1 MFVSPMYLWFFA
13 IVPVIMLVHF
23 VSLRKIKRK
32 AMLFANYEA
41 LERIF
46 GKKIL
51 SKNYPL
57 LILRVLTLVFLIF
70 ALTGTVI
77 IYEGAGGMADYALAI
92 DASASMLAQD
102 YRPNRV
108 EAAKDAALRFVD
120 TLPQDTQVGV
130 LGFAGASFV
139 KQELTLDLDKVR
151 SAVLGVGIELAGG
164 TAIGE
169 AIVSSTNMLLA
180 SEKDRAIVLLTDGQN
195 NVGIGVDEALEYA
208 MNFNMVIH
216 TIGIGTEAG
225 GIVANTSFVTGLD
238 SGTLEL
244 IAEKTGGKFYLAETE
259 EELESAYED
268 IASFTTRQL
277 SMDLSTYLMLIAVAL
292 FLLELILVNSKYRT
306 IP

>member
-1 MFVSPMYLWFFA
+1 MYLWFFV
-13 IVPVIMLVHF
+13 IVPVIMIIHF

-57 LILRVLTLVFLIF
+57 LILRVLTLIFLVF

-102 YRPNRV
+102 YSPNRV
-108 EAAKDAALRFVD
+108 EAAKDAALKFVD
-120 TLPQDTQVGV
+120 TLPADTQVGV
-130 LGFAGASFV
+130 LSFAGASFV
-139 KQELTLDLDKVR
+139 KQELTLDLDDVKA
-151 SAVLGVGIELAGG
+151 AVSGVEIELAGG
-164 TAIGE
+164 TALGG

-180 SEKDRAIVLLTDGQN
+180 SGKDKVIVLLTDGQN
-195 NVGIGVDEALEYA
+195 NVGVGVDEALEYSSG
-208 MNFNMVIH
+208 FGIVIH
-216 TIGIGTEAG
+216 TIGIGTEEG
-225 GIVANTSFVTGLD
+225 GIVADTTFVTGLD
-238 SGTLEL
+238 NETLEL
-244 IAEKTGGKFYLAETE
+244 IAEKTGGRFYLAETE
-259 EELESAYED
+259 EELQSAYDD
-268 IASFTTRQL
+268 IAASTTRQL
-277 SMDLSTYLMLIAVAL
+277 SLDLSSYLMLIAVAL
-292 FLLELILVNSKYRT
+292 FLVELILVNSKYRT